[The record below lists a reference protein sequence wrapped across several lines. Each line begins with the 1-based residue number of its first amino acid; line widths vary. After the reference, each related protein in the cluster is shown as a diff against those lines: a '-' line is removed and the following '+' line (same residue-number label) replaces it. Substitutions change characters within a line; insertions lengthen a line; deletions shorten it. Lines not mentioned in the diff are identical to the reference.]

1 MKKLE
6 ALKNHIAEQNKSDS
20 GDPLVTSL
28 IIIGVMVVVALAIY
42 IAFGDVL
49 TERADDVAGDIQDSG
64 TQFDDGEH
72 VKFDHDN
79 QNSGN

>member
-49 TERADDVAGDIQDSG
+49 SDRAEEVAGDIDDSG
-64 TQFDDGEH
+64 TQFENRDEYVEFEADRGG
-72 VKFDHDN
+72 D
-79 QNSGN
+79 